1 MKLADVPACMI
12 AEFEKGY
19 VPMDA
24 PPGLEE
30 MAYKAWKD
38 AGGTVKGPTPE
49 PAVWACVELMGH
61 VKLAGR
67 LTEEE
72 KFGAKLGRLD
82 IPQEDGSFVTQFFG
96 GSSVYRITL
105 VTEDVARVIA
115 RKSRPE
121 PVHPWDFPKQL
132 AAGERQTPISG
143 HSLPDDDDDRDDDE
157 VPFE

>member
-1 MKLADVPACMI
+1 MSD
-12 AEFEKGY
+12 E
-19 VPMDA
+19 
-24 PPGLEE
+24 
-30 MAYKAWKD
+30 
-38 AGGTVKGPTPE
+38 TRSE

-105 VTEDVARVIA
+105 VTEDVARHIA
-115 RKSRPE
+115 RKSSPE

-132 AAGERQTPISG
+132 AAPPAPAMYGQGEG
-143 HSLPDDDDDRDDDE
+143 EDDDRDDDE